1 MEKIRFEIK
10 KEDTEEFCF
19 YLQERENSKA
29 TIEKYLRDIRKFFI
43 FIKENEEIGEK
54 ENERNIVDKE
64 KILAYKDWLMKHY
77 AVSSTN
83 SMLVALNQYL
93 LFREMGRLKV
103 KRIKAQRT
111 DILGM
116 EKFLDK
122 KDFQKLVETAKA
134 FGKDQIA
141 MIMETICATGIR
153 ISELKYFCV
162 ENLRRGMIRVWNK
175 GKYRVIIIPTILKKK
190 LLIYIEKKKIKKGI
204 IFCTRT
210 GKEKDRSNIWRE
222 MKKIA
227 ELSGVSLEKVFPHNL
242 RHLFARTFYRE
253 TKNLIHLADILGHN
267 SLEVTK
273 IYTTDSIE
281 EWRKNMEKIKLLDST
296 T

>member
-1 MEKIRFEIK
+1 MEKIRYEIK

-77 AVSSTN
+77 AVSSAN

-103 KRIKAQRT
+103 KRIKA
-111 DILGM
+111 
-116 EKFLDK
+116 
-122 KDFQKLVETAKA
+122 
-134 FGKDQIA
+134 QIA

-190 LLIYIEKKKIKKGI
+190 LLIYIYKRKRSKKESYFVPGREKK
-204 IFCTRT
+204 RT
-210 GKEKDRSNIWRE
+210 VLIY
-222 MKKIA
+222 
-227 ELSGVSLEKVFPHNL
+227 GVK
-242 RHLFARTFYRE
+242 
-253 TKNLIHLADILGHN
+253 
-267 SLEVTK
+267 
-273 IYTTDSIE
+273 
-281 EWRKNMEKIKLLDST
+281 
-296 T
+296 

>member
-29 TIEKYLRDIRKFFI
+29 TIEKYLSDIRKFFI

-77 AVSSTN
+77 AVSSAN

-93 LFREMGRLKV
+93 LFREMGRPKV

-175 GKYRVIIIPTILKKK
+175 GKYRVIIIPIILKKK
-190 LLIYIEKKKIKKGI
+190 LLIYIEKKRSKRESYFVPGREKK
-204 IFCTRT
+204 RT
-210 GKEKDRSNIWRE
+210 VLIY
-222 MKKIA
+222 
-227 ELSGVSLEKVFPHNL
+227 GVK
-242 RHLFARTFYRE
+242 
-253 TKNLIHLADILGHN
+253 
-267 SLEVTK
+267 
-273 IYTTDSIE
+273 
-281 EWRKNMEKIKLLDST
+281 
-296 T
+296 